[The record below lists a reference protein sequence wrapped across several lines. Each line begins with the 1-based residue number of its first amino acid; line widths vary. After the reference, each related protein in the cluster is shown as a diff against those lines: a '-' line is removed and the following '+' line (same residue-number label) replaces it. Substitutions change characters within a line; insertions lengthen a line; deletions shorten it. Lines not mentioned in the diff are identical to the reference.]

1 MKKIKALSLILIVAL
16 LLALSACG
24 SFKRVNE
31 DKIYQENINNFFA
44 ALDDRDTDAI
54 KSLFSSAVIQND
66 TDLDEQISK
75 LISIYPNAET
85 EILFDGLLAG
95 HYESRDGKHKSVAYT
110 TFPVICDNQY
120 FWVYFELVYED
131 DFCEENVGLSSVFFY
146 TADEY
151 CAFFHN
157 DSEKLP
163 NELGLLVFSDLK
175 LERDIKPIEGI
186 PYEFTPVERTI
197 NISDVEVFFDK
208 NKSLTEF
215 MKEFGQPN
223 SQGSLWTYYYEI
235 TETDGSAKY
244 LEIGV
249 PDGENIEYAN
259 IIGEFEFIRSILEE
273 AEG

>member
-75 LISIYPNAET
+75 LISIYPNAKT
-85 EILFDGLLAG
+85 EIMFDGLISG
-95 HYESRDGKHKSVAYT
+95 DYESSAGNHKSVAYT
-110 TFPVICDNQY
+110 TFPIICDNQY

-131 DFCEENVGLSSVFFY
+131 DFYEENVGLSSVFFY

-163 NELGLLVFSDLK
+163 HELGLLVFSDLK

-215 MKEFGQPN
+215 MEAFGQPN
-223 SQGSLWTYYYEI
+223 SQGLLWTYYYEI

-259 IIGEFEFIRSILEE
+259 IIGEFEFIRNILGE

>member
-1 MKKIKALSLILIVAL
+1 M
-16 LLALSACG
+16 
-24 SFKRVNE
+24 
-31 DKIYQENINNFFA
+31 
-44 ALDDRDTDAI
+44 
-54 KSLFSSAVIQND
+54 
-66 TDLDEQISK
+66 
-75 LISIYPNAET
+75 
-85 EILFDGLLAG
+85 
-95 HYESRDGKHKSVAYT
+95 
-110 TFPVICDNQY
+110 
-120 FWVYFELVYED
+120 
-131 DFCEENVGLSSVFFY
+131 
-146 TADEY
+146 
-151 CAFFHN
+151 
-157 DSEKLP
+157 
-163 NELGLLVFSDLK
+163 FSDLK

-215 MKEFGQPN
+215 MEAFGQPN

-249 PDGENIEYAN
+249 SDGENIEYAN

>member
-1 MKKIKALSLILIVAL
+1 MENGGINLHIPDGFIPIAQCIVYYVILIVAL

-24 SFKRVNE
+24 SFKRMNE

-85 EILFDGLLAG
+85 EIIFDGLLG
-95 HYESRDGKHKSVAYT
+95 GDYESQDSKHKSVAYT

-131 DFCEENVGLSSVFFY
+131 DFCEDNIGLSSVFFY

-151 CAFFHN
+151 CAYFHN

-163 NELGLLVFSDLK
+163 DELGLLVFSDLN
-175 LERDIKPIEGI
+175 LEKEIRPIEYN
-186 PYEFTPVERTI
+186 PYEFTPIEISKQIRVSNKTVSNRCVNLAANGFITPNIPKER
-197 NISDVEVFFDK
+197 
-208 NKSLTEF
+208 
-215 MKEFGQPN
+215 
-223 SQGSLWTYYYEI
+223 
-235 TETDGSAKY
+235 
-244 LEIGV
+244 
-249 PDGENIEYAN
+249 
-259 IIGEFEFIRSILEE
+259 IRSYSVNDFTQKHAKDILKKIKD
-273 AEG
+273 

>member
-1 MKKIKALSLILIVAL
+1 MKKIKALSFILIIAL

-31 DKIYQENINNFFA
+31 DEIYQENINNFFA

-54 KSLFSSAVIQND
+54 KSLFSSVVIQND

-95 HYESRDGKHKSVAYT
+95 EYENRDGKHKSVAYT

-131 DFCEENVGLSSVFFY
+131 DFCEEDVGLSSVYFY

-157 DSEKLP
+157 DSEKFP

-175 LERDIKPIEGI
+175 LEKEIRPIEGI
-186 PYEFTPVERTI
+186 PHEFTPIERTI
-197 NISDVEVFFDK
+197 NISDVEDFLDK
-208 NKSLTEF
+208 NKSFTAFSEA
-215 MKEFGQPN
+215 FGQPN
-223 SQGSLWTYYYEI
+223 SQRSHRTYYYEI
-235 TETDGSAKY
+235 TDNDGATQY
-244 LEIGV
+244 FEIGV
-249 PDGENIEYAN
+249 PDGKNIEYAN
-259 IIGEFEFIRSILEE
+259 IVGEFEFIRIILEE
-273 AEG
+273 AKG

>member
-31 DKIYQENINNFFA
+31 DKTYQENINNFFA

-85 EILFDGLLAG
+85 EILFDGLLG
-95 HYESRDGKHKSVAYT
+95 GDYERRDSKHKSVAYT

-215 MKEFGQPN
+215 MEAFGQPN
-223 SQGSLWTYYYEI
+223 SQDSLWTYYYEI

>member
-1 MKKIKALSLILIVAL
+1 MKKIKVLSLILIVAL

-66 TDLDEQISK
+66 IDLDEQISK
-75 LISIYPNAET
+75 LISIYPYAET
-85 EILFDGLLAG
+85 EILFDGLLG
-95 HYESRDGKHKSVAYT
+95 GDYENRDSKHKSVAYT

-215 MKEFGQPN
+215 MEAFGQPN

-259 IIGEFEFIRSILEE
+259 IIGEFKFIRSILEE

>member
-1 MKKIKALSLILIVAL
+1 MKKIKVLSLILIVAL

-85 EILFDGLLAG
+85 EILFDGLLSG
-95 HYESRDGKHKSVAYT
+95 DYESRDRKHKSVAYT

-215 MKEFGQPN
+215 MEAFGQPN

-259 IIGEFEFIRSILEE
+259 IIGEFEFIRNIFEE

>member
-1 MKKIKALSLILIVAL
+1 MKKIKALSFILIVAL

-85 EILFDGLLAG
+85 EILFDGLLSG
-95 HYESRDGKHKSVAYT
+95 DYESRDSKHKSVAYT

-175 LERDIKPIEGI
+175 LERDIKPIGGI

-215 MKEFGQPN
+215 MEAFGQPN

>member
-54 KSLFSSAVIQND
+54 KSLFASAVIQND

-85 EILFDGLLAG
+85 EILFDGLLG
-95 HYESRDGKHKSVAYT
+95 GDYERRDSKHKSVAYT

-157 DSEKLP
+157 DSEKHP

-215 MKEFGQPN
+215 MEAFGQPN

>member
-31 DKIYQENINNFFA
+31 DKIYQENTNNFFA

-85 EILFDGLLAG
+85 EILFDGLLG
-95 HYESRDGKHKSVAYT
+95 GDYESRDSKHKSVAYT

-215 MKEFGQPN
+215 MEAFGQPN

-259 IIGEFEFIRSILEE
+259 IIGEFEFIRNIL
-273 AEG
+273 

>member
-1 MKKIKALSLILIVAL
+1 MKNIKALSLILIVAL

-66 TDLDEQISK
+66 ADLDEQISK

-85 EILFDGLLAG
+85 EILFDGLLG
-95 HYESRDGKHKSVAYT
+95 GDYESRDGKHKSVAYT

-186 PYEFTPVERTI
+186 PYEFTPIERTI

-215 MKEFGQPN
+215 MEAFGQPN

>member
-31 DKIYQENINNFFA
+31 DKTYQENINNFFA

-85 EILFDGLLAG
+85 EILFDGLLG
-95 HYESRDGKHKSVAYT
+95 GDYERRDSKHKSVAYT

-215 MKEFGQPN
+215 MEAFGQPN

>member
-1 MKKIKALSLILIVAL
+1 MKKIKAIALILIVAL

-85 EILFDGLLAG
+85 EILFDGLLG
-95 HYESRDGKHKSVAYT
+95 GDYERRDSKHKSVAYT

-197 NISDVEVFFDK
+197 NISNVEVFFDK

-215 MKEFGQPN
+215 MEAFGQPN

>member
-85 EILFDGLLAG
+85 EILFDGLLG
-95 HYESRDGKHKSVAYT
+95 GDYERRDSKHKSVAYT

-215 MKEFGQPN
+215 MEAFGQPN
-223 SQGSLWTYYYEI
+223 SQGLLWTYYYEI